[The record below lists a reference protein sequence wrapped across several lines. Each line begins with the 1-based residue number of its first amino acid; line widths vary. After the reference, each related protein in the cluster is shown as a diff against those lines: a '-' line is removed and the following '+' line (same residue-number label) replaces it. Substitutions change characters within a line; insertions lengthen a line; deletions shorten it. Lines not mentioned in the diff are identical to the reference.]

1 MKKATLIILLIWQ
14 AITLVMAGVYLLVF
28 ENWKNF
34 AWWGLLS
41 IIATMYLIS
50 TLICDTINNKNKY

>member
-1 MKKATLIILLIWQ
+1 MKKTTLIILLIWQ
-14 AITLVMAGVYLLVF
+14 AVTLIMACVYLLVF

>member
-1 MKKATLIILLIWQ
+1 MKSATLIILLIWQ
-14 AITLVMAGVYLLVF
+14 AVTLIVAGAYLLVF
-28 ENWKNF
+28 EDWKNF

-41 IIATMYLIS
+41 IISTMYLLF